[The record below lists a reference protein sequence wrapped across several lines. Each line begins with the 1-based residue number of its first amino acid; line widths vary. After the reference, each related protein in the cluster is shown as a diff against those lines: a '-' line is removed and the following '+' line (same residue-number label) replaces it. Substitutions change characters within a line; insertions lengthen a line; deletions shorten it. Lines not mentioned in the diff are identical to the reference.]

1 MHADDVGMCPDMDDA
16 ILELAHR
23 ELVTTCAGIGGA
35 RDKCAGGGTVAADLL
50 DDG

>member
-35 RDKCAGGGTVAADLL
+35 RAINVPAGELL
-50 DDG
+50 PRIC